1 MTLQTAQ
8 VLVAIGSAYVGVG
21 LLVALIYVFGGAG
34 KIDPAA
40 RGSGMPPS
48 VRLLIAPG
56 VIGLWPLMLYKL
68 AVQKVPPVS

>member
-8 VLVAIGSAYVGVG
+8 TLVAIGSAYFGVG
-21 LLVALIYVFGGAG
+21 LLVALIYMFGGAG

-40 RGSGMPPS
+40 RGRGMPPS

-56 VIGLWPLMLYKL
+56 VIGLWPLMLYKF
-68 AVQKVPPVS
+68 AVQKAPPVS